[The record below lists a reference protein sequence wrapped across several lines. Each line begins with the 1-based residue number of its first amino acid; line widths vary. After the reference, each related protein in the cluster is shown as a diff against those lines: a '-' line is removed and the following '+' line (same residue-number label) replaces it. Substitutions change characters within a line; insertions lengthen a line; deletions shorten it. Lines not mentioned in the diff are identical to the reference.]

1 MKKYLILGVGMQG
14 QAITHALKTLST
26 PEEVLTADIRAG
38 IADIVLDVKD
48 KNALKSALKQVKG
61 GVVVSAISYT
71 LNEYLSQECIKA
83 GVSFVDLGGNTEVVL
98 KQHQLHQKAI
108 KAGVVISPDNGLQPG
123 MGNILAGNIIRKAK
137 KKLESIKIYCGG
149 LPQKPIGPLGYKL
162 VFNPEGLINEYY
174 GPTTFILEGQLK
186 EVEAFTACIPFKPQQ
201 STEYHYES
209 FFTSG
214 GVSTSPQSFL
224 GKLNQYS
231 YRTVRYEGHFQKM
244 ELLKDFG
251 WFEGPMRKE
260 VESAI
265 ARTCHFP
272 DILDK
277 VILEVHAD
285 LGDGKGLKPKYTLY
299 HNQGKFTAMAETTG
313 YSAAVVAFM
322 IGEKMIA
329 PGVQA
334 VELTVDE
341 GPYLKYLKQLGVQI
355 NTPKS

>member
-1 MKKYLILGVGMQG
+1 MKKYLVLGVGMQG
-14 QAITHALKTLST
+14 QAIAHALKTLGR
-26 PEEVLTADIRAG
+26 PEEVLTADIREG
-38 IADIVLDVKD
+38 IADIVLDVKN
-48 KNALKSALKQVKG
+48 KNALKSALQQIKG

-71 LNEYLSQECIKA
+71 LNEYLSQECIEA

-98 KQHQLHQKAI
+98 KQHQLHAKAVQ
-108 KAGVVISPDNGLQPG
+108 AGVVISPDNGLQPG
-123 MGNILAGNIIRKAK
+123 MGNILAGNILRKAK
-137 KKLESIKIYCGG
+137 KKLNAIKIYCGG
-149 LPQKPIGPLGYKL
+149 LPEKPIGPLKYKV
-162 VFNPEGLINEYY
+162 VFSPEGLINEYH
-174 GPTTFILEGQLK
+174 GPTTFILEGKLQD
-186 EVEAFTACIPFKPQQ
+186 VHAFTECLPFKPQQ
-201 STEYHYES
+201 SSSYTYES

-224 GKLNQYS
+224 GKVNHYS
-231 YRTVRYEGHFQKM
+231 YRTIRYEGHFQKM

-260 VESAI
+260 VENAI

-272 DILDK
+272 EMPDK

-285 LGDGKGLKPKYTLY
+285 IGDGKGITPHYTLY
-299 HNQGKFTAMAETTG
+299 HPQKKFTAMAETTG

-322 IGEKMIA
+322 IAQKMIA

-355 NTPKS
+355 NQPIS